1 MTILSELGTEALYRS
16 CKESEFKFETTSELS
31 DSIEIPGQQRAVDA
45 VRFGLGMDQD
55 GYNIFALGPVGT
67 GKRFLAEHFV
77 REKAASRPVPPDL
90 CYVNNF
96 AEPSKPAL
104 LRLPPGV
111 GSCLKTDLK
120 ELIEEVATTLPAV
133 FESEEYQSRLQ
144 ALRQRVRAVP
154 DQSLNDLRN
163 RARERGIAMLQTP
176 VGFVFAP
183 MKGEEALPPEDFA
196 KLSKEEQKRLS
207 QAIELCEQEL
217 ASILGQFPKWE
228 REVRNKI
235 RELSREMTK
244 VAVGNLLDE
253 VRQKYTAHAAVVT
266 YLNAMEM
273 DITDNARQFMPAEGP
288 AALAPGEGFRGAAVL
303 RRYQLNVITD
313 HSADRC
319 APVVYENHPSY
330 DNLIGRVE
338 HIAEMG
344 TLITDFSLIRAGAF
358 HKANGGYLILDALK
372 LLTTPYAWEGFKR
385 VLQSRQIRIESI
397 GQALGLVSTVSLAPE
412 PLPLDVKVVLL
423 GDRQTYYLLCHYDPD
438 FMELFKVG
446 ADFDDV
452 FERTPESQ
460 QSYAR
465 LVASITRTAKLRPF
479 DRRAVMRLVEHSS
492 RMSGDAGKMS
502 ADVRM
507 LADLLRES
515 DYCASLAERQVVN
528 REDVQSA
535 IDAHIRRSDRVRE
548 RLLEATLRKSI
559 YIDTEGSKV
568 GQVNG
573 LSVIQMNDYAF
584 GKPTRITAKVRLG
597 KGEVI
602 DIEREVELSGPI
614 HSKGVL
620 IITGFLGSRYA
631 ADFPLSLS
639 ASLVFE
645 QSYSGV
651 EGDSASSTELYAL
664 LSAISGVPIRQD
676 LAVTGSVNQH
686 GEVQPIG
693 GVNEKI
699 EGFFDLC
706 TARGLTGSE
715 GVLIPASNR
724 DNLML
729 RQEILDA
736 VAAGQFHIYP
746 VETID
751 QGMELLT
758 GIEAG
763 TPDENGEYPFGTVN
777 YLVQRRLRE
786 MAQRQID
793 LSQNTPVG
801 VLDV

>member
-1 MTILSELGTEALYRS
+1 
-16 CKESEFKFETTSELS
+16 
-31 DSIEIPGQQRAVDA
+31 
-45 VRFGLGMDQD
+45 
-55 GYNIFALGPVGT
+55 
-67 GKRFLAEHFV
+67 
-77 REKAASRPVPPDL
+77 
-90 CYVNNF
+90 
-96 AEPSKPAL
+96 
-104 LRLPPGV
+104 
-111 GSCLKTDLK
+111 
-120 ELIEEVATTLPAV
+120 
-133 FESEEYQSRLQ
+133 
-144 ALRQRVRAVP
+144 
-154 DQSLNDLRN
+154 
-163 RARERGIAMLQTP
+163 
-176 VGFVFAP
+176 
-183 MKGEEALPPEDFA
+183 
-196 KLSKEEQKRLS
+196 
-207 QAIELCEQEL
+207 
-217 ASILGQFPKWE
+217 
-228 REVRNKI
+228 
-235 RELSREMTK
+235 
-244 VAVGNLLDE
+244 
-253 VRQKYTAHAAVVT
+253 
-266 YLNAMEM
+266 
-273 DITDNARQFMPAEGP
+273 
-288 AALAPGEGFRGAAVL
+288 
-303 RRYQLNVITD
+303 
-313 HSADRC
+313 
-319 APVVYENHPSY
+319 
-330 DNLIGRVE
+330 
-338 HIAEMG
+338 
-344 TLITDFSLIRAGAF
+344 
-358 HKANGGYLILDALK
+358 
-372 LLTTPYAWEGFKR
+372 
-385 VLQSRQIRIESI
+385 
-397 GQALGLVSTVSLAPE
+397 
-412 PLPLDVKVVLL
+412 
-423 GDRQTYYLLCHYDPD
+423 
-438 FMELFKVG
+438 
-446 ADFDDV
+446 
-452 FERTPESQ
+452 
-460 QSYAR
+460 
-465 LVASITRTAKLRPF
+465 
-479 DRRAVMRLVEHSS
+479 
-492 RMSGDAGKMS
+492 MSGDAGKMS

-602 DIEREVELSGPI
+602 DIEREIELSGPI